1 MIIAGLMMYFFSYR
15 FTNPILEINR
25 IADEISKLDFSHK
38 VEITTDDE
46 IGDLG
51 YSINKMSTQLEIS
64 IKELQ
69 LSNDKLAKEILY
81 KNKIDQM
88 RKEFVA
94 NASHELKTPLSLI
107 MGYGEALKLSGLD
120 DKTKSEYL
128 DIILDE
134 TNKMNN
140 LVKEL
145 LNLSQIESGKK
156 EFRYSNFSVKSLIED
171 TAKLFTLI
179 FKEKNITLELDLID
193 KEINSDYEQLQSV
206 LSNFISNAI
215 NHIDY
220 EKVIKISSRFSDNDS
235 VIISVLNSGENIPD
249 NEISNIWDSFYKVDK
264 ARTRAYGG
272 QGLGLSIVK
281 TILETL
287 GYDYGVINHDNKV
300 EFFFKIENQEF

>member
-1 MIIAGLMMYFFSYR
+1 MIVAGLMMYFFSYH

-38 VEITTDDE
+38 VEVTTDDE

-64 IKELQ
+64 IRELQ

-107 MGYGEALKLSGLD
+107 MGYGEALKLSDLD
-120 DKTKSEYL
+120 EKTKSEYL
-128 DIILDE
+128 EIILDE

-156 EFRYSNFSVKSLIED
+156 EFKYSKFSIKSLIED
-171 TAKLFTLI
+171 TTKLFALV
-179 FKEKNITLELDLID
+179 FKEKNIEMVLDITD
-193 KEINSDYEQLQSV
+193 QEINSDYEQLQSV

-220 EKVIKISSRFSDNDS
+220 DRIIEISTKTSDNDS
-235 VIISVLNSGENIPD
+235 VIVSVINSGENIPE
-249 NEISNIWDSFYKVDK
+249 NEINNIWDSFYKVDK

-287 GYDYGVINHDNKV
+287 GYDYGIKNLDKRV
-300 EFFFKIENQEF
+300 EFFFIIDSLEF